1 MHQRGLLCLGS
12 ADRAAFC
19 EQADVDSTSL
29 RMDDYANF
37 FTGNTMLKSA
47 AALLAFT
54 CLVSPAW
61 AAPGV
66 DAVLAANKA
75 ATGGPAWDSKVTLKI
90 AYNYSGQGLKG
101 TQSTLE
107 DLQRGA
113 FVDAYDI
120 GPTSGATGFDGSK
133 AWEKEPS
140 GTVTNQAGG
149 DVIPLAVSEAY
160 QDQNLWW
167 RADRGGAQIVD
178 DGGKSDVGQS
188 YDVLTVTPKGG
199 KPFDAWFDAKTRLL
213 SRTIEIQGTQT
224 ITTFYSD
231 YVPTDGGLIAHKQV
245 IDDGSGA
252 SNRQTITVTSATFS
266 PALPWTA
273 FSQPAEHLSDYAI
286 AGGAVETTVPF
297 QLLNNHIYADVSVNG
312 SKPMPFIF
320 DTGGHSIL
328 TPETAKLLAVNSQG
342 AQTSTGGGEGT
353 AQSGVGTVKSLSVGG
368 VTLTNQPI
376 TVLTFSPPGVEGVN
390 EAGML
395 GYELFAR
402 FVTRIDYGAHTL
414 TFFDKAHF
422 DPKDAGTPVPM
433 RLYHQFPEVLGSYDG
448 IPGRFGID
456 TGARTPLVLT
466 RGFVEENDLRAR
478 ATTGAVALTGWGVGG
493 PTRSFV
499 TRGGLLQLGDV
510 KIEHPL
516 TLFATDKGGAF
527 AAAAFP
533 NNVGGGI
540 LKRFV
545 VTFDYDHN
553 LMYLKPIAEPVADL
567 DAFDRSGIWINQIDG
582 GVKIFDVTK
591 GGPAEQAGL
600 AKGDEIV
607 AVDGKPANAVPLS
620 ELRQQLRDGKPGTAV
635 TFTIKAGTGTKT
647 VAVTLRDLI

>member
-1 MHQRGLLCLGS
+1 MS
-12 ADRAAFC
+12 KTAATLIAFAC
-19 EQADVDSTSL
+19 FASPSL
-29 RMDDYANF
+29 
-37 FTGNTMLKSA
+37 A
-47 AALLAFT
+47 A
-54 CLVSPAW
+54 S
-61 AAPGV
+61 GV
-66 DAVLAANKA
+66 DAVLVANKA
-75 ATGGPAWDSKVTLKI
+75 ATSDKAWDKQVTLEI
-90 AYNYSGQGLKG
+90 DYNYSGQGLTG

-113 FVDAYDI
+113 FVDSYDI
-120 GPTSGATGFDGSK
+120 GPTSGATGFDGSE

-167 RADRGGAQIVD
+167 RAARGGAQIVD
-178 DGGKSDVGQS
+178 DGTKTDGGES

-199 KPFDAWFDAKTRLL
+199 KTFDAWFDAKTHLL
-213 SRTIEIQGTQT
+213 SRVIEGQGTLT

-231 YVPTDGGLIAHKQV
+231 YMPTGDALIAHKQV
-245 IDDGSGA
+245 IDDGSGET
-252 SNRQTITVTSATFS
+252 NRQTLTVTRVKFS
-266 PALPWTA
+266 PALPLTA
-273 FSQPAEHLSDYAI
+273 FSQPAEHLSDYSI
-286 AGGAVETTVPF
+286 AGGATATTVPF

-312 SKPMPFIF
+312 SKPLPFIF

-353 AQSGVGTVKSLSVGG
+353 VQSGVGTVKSLTVGG

-376 TVLTFSPPGVEGVN
+376 TVLTFSAPGVEGVH

-422 DPKDAGTPVPM
+422 DSRDAGTPVPM

-456 TGARTPLVLT
+456 TGARMTLMLT
-466 RGFVEENDLRAR
+466 GPFVHQNDLRAK
-478 ATTGAVALTGWGVGG
+478 ATSGNEAMVGWGVGG
-493 PTRSFV
+493 PSRAFV
-499 TRGGLLQLGDV
+499 TRGGELKLGDV
-510 KIEHPL
+510 TIDNPL
-516 TLFATDKGGAF
+516 TALNTDKGGAG
-527 AAAAFP
+527 ASEVFP

-545 VTFDYDHN
+545 VTIDYDHN
-553 LMYLKPIAEPVADL
+553 LMYLKPVAGPVTDL
-567 DAFDRSGIWINQIDG
+567 DAFDRSGMWINQDDG
-582 GVKIFDVTK
+582 GFKIFDVTK
-591 GGPAEQAGL
+591 GGPADSAGL

-607 AVDGKPANAVPLS
+607 AIDGKPANAIALS
-620 ELRQQLRDGKPGTAV
+620 DMRQQLRDGAPGTAM
-635 TFTIKAGTGTKT
+635 TFTIKRGAETKEVT
-647 VAVTLRDLI
+647 VTLRDLI

>member
-1 MHQRGLLCLGS
+1 
-12 ADRAAFC
+12 
-19 EQADVDSTSL
+19 
-29 RMDDYANF
+29 
-37 FTGNTMLKSA
+37 MLKSA
-47 AALLAFT
+47 AVLFAFT
-54 CLVSPAW
+54 SLVSPAL
-61 AAPGV
+61 AASGV
-66 DAVLAANKA
+66 DEILSANRM
-75 ATGGPAWDSKVTLKI
+75 ATGGAAWDGKVTLKI
-90 AYNYSGQGLKG
+90 EYGYSGQGLTG

-113 FVDAYDI
+113 FVDAYAT
-120 GPTSGATGFDGSK
+120 GPASGATGFDGSK

-167 RADRGGAQIVD
+167 RADRGGAQIVS
-178 DGGKSDVGQS
+178 DGAKSDNGQS

-199 KPFDAWFDAKTRLL
+199 KTFDAWFDTKTHLL
-213 SRTIEIQGTQT
+213 SRTVEVQGSQT
-224 ITTFYSD
+224 IATSYSD
-231 YVPTDGGLIAHKQV
+231 YAPTDGALIAHKQV
-245 IDDGSGA
+245 IDDGTGA
-252 SNRQTITVTSATFS
+252 SNRQTLTLTRVAFS
-266 PALPWTA
+266 SALPSTA
-273 FSQPAEHLSDYAI
+273 FSQPAEHLSDYSI
-286 AGGAVETTVPF
+286 AGGAAEATVPF
-297 QLLNNHIYADVSVNG
+297 RLLNNHIYADVSVNG
-312 SKPMPFIF
+312 AKPLPFIF

-353 AQSGVGTVKSLSVGG
+353 AQSGIGMVKSFKVGG

-376 TVLTFSPPGVEGVN
+376 TVLSFSAPGVEGIN

-402 FVTRIDYGAHTL
+402 FITRVDYGARTL
-414 TFFDKAHF
+414 TFIDKAHF

-456 TGARTPLVLT
+456 TGSRMTLMLTGPFARQ
-466 RGFVEENDLRAR
+466 NDLRAK
-478 ATTGAVALTGWGVGG
+478 ATSGNEAMVGWGVGG
-493 PTRSFV
+493 PSRAFV
-499 TRGGLLQLGDV
+499 THGGELRLGDV
-510 KIEHPL
+510 TIENPL
-516 TLFATDKGGAF
+516 TAFSTDKGGAG
-527 AAAAFP
+527 ASEAFP

-553 LMYLKPIAEPVADL
+553 LMYLKPIAGAVADL
-567 DAFDRSGIWINQIDG
+567 DAFDRSGMWINQIDSG
-582 GVKIFDVTK
+582 FKIFDITK
-591 GGPAEQAGL
+591 GGPADTAGL

-607 AVDGKPANAVPLS
+607 AVDGEPANSIPLS
-620 ELRQQLRDGKPGTAV
+620 DMRQQLRDGAAGSAVRLTVKRASGTQDV
-635 TFTIKAGTGTKT
+635 SI
-647 VAVTLRDLI
+647 TLRDLI

>member
-1 MHQRGLLCLGS
+1 MS
-12 ADRAAFC
+12 
-19 EQADVDSTSL
+19 
-29 RMDDYANF
+29 
-37 FTGNTMLKSA
+37 KSA
-47 AALLAFT
+47 VALFALAFLAT
-54 CLVSPAW
+54 PAL
-61 AAPGV
+61 AATDV
-66 DAVLAANKA
+66 DAVLAANAA
-75 ATGGPAWDSKVTLKI
+75 ATGGQAWDGKVTLKI
-90 AYNYSGQGLKG
+90 AYNYSGQGLTG

-120 GPTSGATGFDGSK
+120 GPASGATGFDGSK

-167 RADRGGAQIVD
+167 RSDRGGAQIAD
-178 DGGKSDVGQS
+178 DGTKTDGGAN
-188 YDVLTVTPKGG
+188 YDILTVTPRGG
-199 KPFDAWFDAKTRLL
+199 KTFDAWFDAKTHLL
-213 SRTIEIQGTQT
+213 SRVIEGQGTLT

-231 YVPTDGGLIAHKQV
+231 YAPTDGALIAHKQV
-245 IDDGSGA
+245 IDDGSGE
-252 SNRQTITVTSATFS
+252 SNRQTITVTSAMFS
-266 PALPWTA
+266 PSLPLTA

-286 AGGAVETTVPF
+286 AGGAMETTVPF

-328 TPETAKLLAVNSQG
+328 TPKTAKLLAVNSQG
-342 AQTSTGGGEGT
+342 SETSAGGGEGT
-353 AQSGVGTVKSLSVGG
+353 TQSGVGTVKSLTVGG
-368 VTLTNQPI
+368 ATLTNQPVA
-376 TVLTFSPPGVEGVN
+376 VLNFDAPGVEGID

-395 GYELFAR
+395 GYEFFAR
-402 FVTRIDYGAHTL
+402 FVTRVDYGAHTL

-422 DPKDAGTPVPM
+422 DPKDAGIPVPM

-456 TGARTPLVLT
+456 TGSRMTLMLT
-466 RGFVEENDLRAR
+466 GPFVRQNDLRAK
-478 ATTGAVALTGWGVGG
+478 ATSGNEAMVGWGVGG
-493 PTRSFV
+493 PSRAFV
-499 TRGGLLQLGDV
+499 TRGGELKLGDV
-510 KIEHPL
+510 TVDNPI
-516 TLFATDKGGAF
+516 TAFSTDKGGAG
-527 AAAAFP
+527 ASEAFP

-553 LMYLKPIAEPVADL
+553 LMYLKPIAGPVADL
-567 DAFDRSGIWINQIDG
+567 DTFDRSGMWINQIDG

-591 GGPAEQAGL
+591 GGPADQAGL

-607 AVDGKPANAVPLS
+607 AVDGKPANAISLS
-620 ELRQQLRDGKPGTAV
+620 DLRQQLRDGKPGSVVKLTVKRAS
-635 TFTIKAGTGTKT
+635 GTQD
-647 VAVTLRDLI
+647 VSITLHDLI